1 MTRPSSSG
9 SPGKKP
15 HRSPSGQKPTGQN
28 APPSREDG
36 ERRFAATLGA
46 GIAGAIAFAALAL
59 LGLLLYQR
67 LWANSTLALA
77 VIAILFGAA
86 GLYAGWI
93 AALMVFSAIGGEQR
107 E

>member
-1 MTRPSSSG
+1 
-9 SPGKKP
+9 
-15 HRSPSGQKPTGQN
+15 
-28 APPSREDG
+28 
-36 ERRFAATLGA
+36 LGA

>member
-1 MTRPSSSG
+1 MS
-9 SPGKKP
+9 KP
-15 HRSPSGQKPTGQN
+15 
-28 APPSREDG
+28 PPPEAGD
-36 ERRFAATLGA
+36 RRLAATLGA
-46 GIAGAIAFAALAL
+46 TVAGCIAFAVLAL

-67 LWANSTLALA
+67 LWGNSTFALA

-107 E
+107 G

>member
-1 MTRPSSSG
+1 MSKGR
-9 SPGKKP
+9 
-15 HRSPSGQKPTGQN
+15 
-28 APPSREDG
+28 PPSLEAG
-36 ERRFAATLGA
+36 ERRLAATA
-46 GIAGAIAFAALAL
+46 AAAIAGGLAFAALVL

-67 LWANSTLALA
+67 LWANSTLALV

>member
-1 MTRPSSSG
+1 MTQPRSSG
-9 SPGKKP
+9 SPGK
-15 HRSPSGQKPTGQN
+15 SPSGKTET
-28 APPSREDG
+28 PPPDAG
-36 ERRFAATLGA
+36 EHRLAATLGA
-46 GIAGAIAFAALAL
+46 AVAGGLAFAVLAL